1 MYTQYAKDILHHD
14 KSFIWSK
21 IAIIR
26 QGCSKEYIYSL
37 PLYQG
42 VQINDVTLLFCFM
55 LRKF

>member
-1 MYTQYAKDILHHD
+1 MQVLCVDFVEIMSVYMYTQYAKDILHHD

-21 IAIIR
+21 MAIIC

-42 VQINDVTLLFCFM
+42 V
-55 LRKF
+55 

>member
-1 MYTQYAKDILHHD
+1 MYTQYAKAILHHG

-21 IAIIR
+21 MAIIC

-42 VQINDVTLLFCFM
+42 V
-55 LRKF
+55 